1 MVYVVVMGCM
11 GCLGSRQL
19 GEGIMV
25 TCDGHSISHVDLS
38 GTVHTQTL
46 GKCEKFAT
54 RKLVPWTLR
63 RLQTNLQAELEV
75 TNLYKPQIVM
85 YVSLLL
91 RGCQG
96 AHISLALSRP
106 RVEEKEFWVLV
117 AMQLELSET
126 MRSWQYARPIR
137 RYDHYCALGC
147 NLCLMA
153 MD

>member
-1 MVYVVVMGCM
+1 MYLSVSFAVVYVVVMGCM

-25 TCDGHSISHVDLS
+25 TCRDHSISHVALS

-46 GKCEKFAT
+46 GKCERLAT
-54 RKLVPWTLR
+54 CKLVPWTLR

-75 TNLYKPQIVM
+75 TSQKSSKSQIVI

-106 RVEEKEFWVLV
+106 RVDEKEFWVFSSD
-117 AMQLELSET
+117 A
-126 MRSWQYARPIR
+126 A
-137 RYDHYCALGC
+137 
-147 NLCLMA
+147 
-153 MD
+153 